1 MTIILLVQ
9 KSVSSN
15 FMLLVILCGN
25 LKINQVYR
33 PLSVYRPG
41 QISLDSE
48 KKSLCKILT
57 SQRLFFKITIK
68 VFQVSFPTPFYILYS
83 KKRQRKELKA

>member
-25 LKINQVYR
+25 LKIN
-33 PLSVYRPG
+33 STVYRPG